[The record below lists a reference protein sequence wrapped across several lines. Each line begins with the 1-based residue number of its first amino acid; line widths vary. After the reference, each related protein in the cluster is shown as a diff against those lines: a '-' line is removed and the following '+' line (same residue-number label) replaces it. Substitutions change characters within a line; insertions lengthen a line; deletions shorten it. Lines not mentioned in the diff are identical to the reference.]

1 MANSLFTELFSD
13 FVSLFFPNCCV
24 ACSDSL
30 AKGEEL
36 VCTHCMLEMPQTS
49 HHKEINNELQV
60 RMSNRFE
67 VTYAAALFKFAKSS
81 RVQHIL
87 HALKYKNRP
96 EVGVMLGKVLG
107 QKIADAQIMKPDIII
122 PVPLHSS
129 RKRKRGYNQSAKFA
143 EGLSVKLN
151 IPFSD
156 TIITRIVK
164 TDTQTKKTKLNRWQN
179 VSEVFHVK
187 DPLAVKGKRI
197 LLVDDVVTTGAT
209 IEACAHILKQNGCV
223 EINIACIAEA

>member
-1 MANSLFTELFSD
+1 M
-13 FVSLFFPNCCV
+13 SLFFPNCCV

-49 HHKEINNELQV
+49 YHKEVDNELQV
-60 RMSNRFE
+60 RLSNRFE
-67 VTYAAALFKFAKSS
+67 VTNAAALFKFTKSS

-96 EVGVMLGKVLG
+96 EVGIMLGKVLG
-107 QKIADAQIMKPDIII
+107 QKIADARIMKPDIII
-122 PVPLHSS
+122 PVPLHPS

-143 EGLSVKLN
+143 EGLSVKLD

-156 TIITRIVK
+156 TIIARLVK
-164 TDTQTKKTKLNRWQN
+164 TDTQTKKNKLNRWQN

-187 DPLAVKGKRI
+187 DPLTVKGKRI
-197 LLVDDVVTTGAT
+197 LLVDDVITTGAT
-209 IEACAHILKQNGCV
+209 IEACAYILKQNGCT

>member
-1 MANSLFTELFSD
+1 
-13 FVSLFFPNCCV
+13 
-24 ACSDSL
+24 
-30 AKGEEL
+30 
-36 VCTHCMLEMPQTS
+36 MLEMPQTS
-49 HHKEINNELQV
+49 HHKEINSELQV
-60 RMSNRFE
+60 RLSNRFE
-67 VTYAAALFKFAKSS
+67 VAHAAALFKFAKSS

-107 QKIADAQIMKPDIII
+107 QKIVDACIMKPDIII
-122 PVPLHSS
+122 PIPLHPS

-156 TIITRIVK
+156 TIIARLVK
-164 TDTQTKKTKLNRWQN
+164 TETQTKKNKLNRWQN

-187 DPLAVKGKRI
+187 DPLTVKGKRI

-209 IEACAHILKQNGCV
+209 IEACAHILKQNGCA

>member
-1 MANSLFTELFSD
+1 
-13 FVSLFFPNCCV
+13 
-24 ACSDSL
+24 
-30 AKGEEL
+30 
-36 VCTHCMLEMPQTS
+36 MLEMPQTS

-60 RMSNRFE
+60 RLSHRFE
-67 VTYAAALFKFAKSS
+67 VTNATALFKFAKSS

-96 EVGVMLGKVLG
+96 EVGIMLGKVLG
-107 QKIADAQIMKPDIII
+107 QKLADAGIVKPDVII

-143 EGLSVKLN
+143 EGLSLKLE

-156 TIITRIVK
+156 TIITRLVK
-164 TDTQTKKTKLNRWQN
+164 TDTQTKKNKLNRWQN

-187 DPLAVKGKRI
+187 DPFAVNGKRI

-209 IEACAHILKQNGCV
+209 IEACAHILKQNGCT

>member
-1 MANSLFTELFSD
+1 MANSIFTELLSD
-13 FVSLFFPNCCV
+13 FISLFFPNCCV

-36 VCTHCMLEMPQTS
+36 VCTRCMLEMPQTS
-49 HHKEINNELQV
+49 HHKEVNNELQV
-60 RMSNRFE
+60 RLSHRFE
-67 VTYAAALFKFAKSS
+67 VTNAAALFKFAKRS
-81 RVQHIL
+81 RVQQVL

-107 QKIADAQIMKPDIII
+107 QKLADARIVKPEIII
-122 PVPLHSS
+122 PVPLHPS

-143 EGLSVKLN
+143 EGLAVKLN

-156 TIITRIVK
+156 TIITRLVK
-164 TDTQTKKTKLNRWQN
+164 TDTQTKKNKLNRWQN

-187 DPLAVKGKRI
+187 DPATVKGKRI

-209 IEACAHILKQNGCV
+209 IEACAHILKQNGCA

>member
-1 MANSLFTELFSD
+1 
-13 FVSLFFPNCCV
+13 
-24 ACSDSL
+24 
-30 AKGEEL
+30 
-36 VCTHCMLEMPQTS
+36 MLEMPQTS

-60 RMSNRFE
+60 RLSHRFE
-67 VTYAAALFKFAKSS
+67 VTNAVALFKFAKSS

-107 QKIADAQIMKPDIII
+107 QKLADASIVKPDIII
-122 PVPLHSS
+122 PVPLHPS

-143 EGLSVKLN
+143 EGLAVKLN

-156 TIITRIVK
+156 TIITRLVK
-164 TDTQTKKTKLNRWQN
+164 TDTQTKKNKLNRWQN
-179 VSEVFHVK
+179 VSEVFYVK
-187 DPLAVKGKRI
+187 DPFTVKGKRI

-209 IEACAHILKQNGCV
+209 IEACAHILKQNGCA